1 MARSTQQEES
11 ILNQLLPMSKSATTS
26 IRKHEK
32 FDKNPFVKGLY
43 AMKRGRK
50 TIAVGQK
57 TYGLFDRKTG
67 EIEDPKQ
74 AHTFVGV
81 QRIVDKDEFVKI
93 FISGITNIVDLSQ
106 LAQQVLSYFFTASKI
121 GDDKVYFNMVEC
133 CEFTNKSTVSCSR
146 GLTELLEKDFIARS
160 SQMNIYF
167 INVNYFFKGDRY
179 TLFNDVIL
187 KGTEMAERVEKQ
199 TKEAEEQRRQLDLFG
214 GNDA

>member
-1 MARSTQQEES
+1 
-11 ILNQLLPMSKSATTS
+11 MSKPATTS
-26 IRKHEK
+26 IRKHER

-50 TIAVGQK
+50 TVAIGTK

-67 EIEDPKQ
+67 EVEDPKQ

-93 FISGITNIVDLSQ
+93 FISGITSIVDLSQ
-106 LAQQVLSYFFTASKI
+106 LAQQILSYFFNASKI
-121 GDDKVYFNMVEC
+121 GEDKVLFDMHEC
-133 CEFTNKSTVSCSR
+133 CKFTNKSTVSCSR

-160 SQMNIYF
+160 SQMSVYF

-179 TLFNDVIL
+179 TLFNDVVL
-187 KGTEMAERVEKQ
+187 KGTEMAEKVEKQ
-199 TKEAEEQRRQLDLFG
+199 RKEAEEQSRQLQLFAG
-214 GNDA
+214 ENA